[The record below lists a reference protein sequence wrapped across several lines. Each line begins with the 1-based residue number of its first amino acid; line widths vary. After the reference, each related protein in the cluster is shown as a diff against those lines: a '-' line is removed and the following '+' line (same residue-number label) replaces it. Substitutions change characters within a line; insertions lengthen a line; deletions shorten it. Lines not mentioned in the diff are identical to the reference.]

1 MQINDN
7 RNNETTPF
15 SAIDVGEEFLYAGRL
30 HIRTDNIAYN
40 AVDLY
45 DGTLRTLDD
54 YTDVGV
60 VSAIITI
67 QP

>member
-1 MQINDN
+1 MQIKDN

-15 SAIDVGEEFLYAGRL
+15 SAIEVGEEFMYSGRL
-30 HIRTDNIAYN
+30 HIRTDCAAYN

-54 YTDVGV
+54 YEDVGI

>member
-30 HIRTDNIAYN
+30 HIRTNNETLN

-45 DGTLRTLDD
+45 DGTLRCIYDNE
-54 YTDVGV
+54 DVGV

>member
-7 RNNETTPF
+7 RNNETVPF
-15 SAIDVGEEFLYAGRL
+15 SEIEVGEEFMYSGRL
-30 HIRTDNIAYN
+30 HIRTDNNAYN

-45 DGTLRTLDD
+45 DGTLRTLDE
-54 YTDVGV
+54 YEDVGV

-67 QP
+67 QS